1 MPVKNHFFDGA
12 GDAIVATYVV
22 ALQGSV
28 IQRSNYMSELRV
40 RFAPS
45 PTGYLHVG
53 GARTALFNWLLARK
67 QGGTFILRIED
78 TDVERSTKESVDAI
92 LEGMKW
98 LGLEWNEGPFYQ
110 SDSFPLYKEYVQK
123 LVEAGKA
130 YKCYCTA
137 EELDAK
143 RNLAMQEGRKPKYD
157 GTCRERADQP
167 DGQPHVIRFGAPQS
181 GVTAFDDLIK
191 GTITFPNEELDDL
204 IIQRTDGTPTYNF
217 CVVIDDATMRIT
229 TVIRGDDHVNNTPR
243 QIQLYEALG
252 FPVPQFAHVPMI
264 LGADKARLSKRHGAT
279 SVIAYR
285 DMGYLPEALINY
297 LVRLGWSHGD
307 DEIFSRDEM
316 VQKFDIGNV
325 GRSASVFNTE
335 KLNWLNAHYIKNGDP
350 ERLAGLLLPHLSAL
364 EVTTLNGPDLMAV
377 VKTLQERAQT
387 LVEMAERAVFYYNRP
402 ASYDDAALA
411 KFDKEQLAAVFIAVS
426 EKLSTAAPTDST
438 GIDSLFKEICAEH
451 NWKMGQVGQPTRIA
465 LSGGTQAPGIGEIV
479 VTLGVEETIARLRT
493 AQEHVA
499 GI

>member
-1 MPVKNHFFDGA
+1 
-12 GDAIVATYVV
+12 
-22 ALQGSV
+22 
-28 IQRSNYMSELRV
+28 MSELRV

-67 QGGTFILRIED
+67 RGGTFILRIED

-98 LGLEWNEGPFYQ
+98 LGLEWDEGPFYQ
-110 SDSFPLYKEYVQK
+110 SDSFPLYKEHVQK
-123 LVEAGKA
+123 LLDAGKA
-130 YKCYCTA
+130 YKCYCSA
-137 EELDAK
+137 EELEAK

-157 GTCRERADQP
+157 GTCRERAGQS
-167 DGQPHVIRFGAPQS
+167 DGRPYVVRFLAPRD

-217 CVVIDDATMRIT
+217 CVVIDDASMRIT
-229 TVIRGDDHVNNTPR
+229 TVIRGDDHVNNNTPR

-285 DMGYLPEALINY
+285 DMGFLPEALINY

-316 VQKFDIGNV
+316 IQKFDIHNV

-335 KLNWLNAHYIKNGDP
+335 KLLWLNAHYIKNGDP
-350 ERLAGLLLPHLSAL
+350 ERLADLLLPHLSARD
-364 EVTTLNGPDLMAV
+364 VTTLGGPDLTAV
-377 VKTLQERAQT
+377 VRTLQERAQT
-387 LVEMAERAVFYYNRP
+387 LEEMAERAVFYYNP
-402 ASYDDAALA
+402 PDSYDDAALA
-411 KFDKEQLAAVFIAVS
+411 KFDKQQLLTVFSAVT
-426 EKLSTAAPTDST
+426 EKLVSALACDIA
-438 GIDSLFKEICAEH
+438 GIDVLFKEVCTE
-451 NWKMGQVGQPTRIA
+451 NGWKMGQVGQPVRIA

-479 VTLGVEETIARLRT
+479 MTLGIEETVRRILKAR
-493 AQEHVA
+493 ESVA
-499 GI
+499 GR

>member
-1 MPVKNHFFDGA
+1 
-12 GDAIVATYVV
+12 
-22 ALQGSV
+22 
-28 IQRSNYMSELRV
+28 MSELRV

-78 TDVERSTKESVDAI
+78 TDVERSSRESLEAI

-98 LGLEWNEGPFYQ
+98 LGLDWDEGPFYQ
-110 SDSFPLYKEYVQK
+110 SDSFPLYKEHVQK
-123 LVEAGKA
+123 LLDCGKA

-137 EELDAK
+137 EELETK

-157 GTCRERADQP
+157 GTCRERAAQP
-167 DGQPHVIRFGAPQS
+167 DGQPYVVRFRAPEG

-285 DMGYLPEALINY
+285 DMGFLPEALNNY

-307 DEIFSRDEM
+307 DEIFSREEM
-316 VQKFDIGNV
+316 IQKFDIHNV

-335 KLNWLNAHYIKNGDP
+335 KLLWLNAHYIKNGDP
-350 ERLAGLLLPHLSAL
+350 ERLADLLLRHLSAH
-364 EVTTLNGPDLMAV
+364 EVTTLGGPDLVAV

-387 LVEMAERAVFYYNRP
+387 LEEMAERAVFFYNAP
-402 ASYDDAALA
+402 VSYDEAALA
-411 KFDKEQLAAVFIAVS
+411 KFDKEQLLAVFTAVT
-426 EKLSTAAPTDST
+426 EKLSAAPAEDVS
-438 GIDSLFKEICAEH
+438 GIDALFKEVCSE
-451 NWKMGQVGQPTRIA
+451 NGWKMGQVGQPVRIA

-479 VTLGVEETIARLRT
+479 VTLGAEETIRRIQKAR
-493 AQEHVA
+493 EFVA
-499 GI
+499 GK

>member
-1 MPVKNHFFDGA
+1 
-12 GDAIVATYVV
+12 
-22 ALQGSV
+22 
-28 IQRSNYMSELRV
+28 MSELRV

-53 GARTALFNWLLARK
+53 GARTALFNWLLAK
-67 QGGTFILRIED
+67 NQGGTFILRIED

-98 LGLEWNEGPFYQ
+98 LGLEWDEGPFYQ
-110 SDSFPLYKEYVQK
+110 SDTFPLYKEYVRK
-123 LVEAGKA
+123 LLEAGKA
-130 YKCYCTA
+130 YKCYCSA

-143 RNLAMQEGRKPKYD
+143 RTLAMQEGRKPKYD
-157 GTCRERADQP
+157 GTCRELT
-167 DGQPHVIRFGAPQS
+167 GQPEGQPYVVRFMAPQG
-181 GVTAFDDLIK
+181 GVTSFDDLIK

-252 FPVPQFAHVPMI
+252 FPVPLFAHVPMI

-297 LVRLGWSHGD
+297 LVRLGWSNGD
-307 DEIFSRDEM
+307 DEIFSKDEM
-316 VQKFDIGNV
+316 IQKFDINNV

-335 KLNWLNAHYIKNGDP
+335 KLNWLNAHYIKSGDP
-350 ERLAGLLLPHLSAL
+350 ERLAGLLLPHLSSR

-387 LVEMAERAVFYYNRP
+387 LEEMAERAVFYYNAP
-402 ASYDDAALA
+402 VSYDDAALA
-411 KFDKEQLAAVFIAVS
+411 KLDKELLLAVFTAVI
-426 EKLSTAAPTDST
+426 EKLSTAPTGDVAA
-438 GIDSLFKEICAEH
+438 IDALFKEVCTENA
-451 NWKMGQVGQPTRIA
+451 WKMGQVGQPIRIA

-479 VTLGVEETIARLRT
+479 VTLGVEETIRRIHKAEEYL
-493 AQEHVA
+493 A
-499 GI
+499 